1 MKILFIISGS
11 IAAKKSLNV
20 LNILEKKRVYI
31 NCIVTENAKKMIKLK
46 DLIELSEQGRRSNNE
61 DAIRSF

>member
-20 LNILEKKRVYI
+20 LNILKNKGVYVD
-31 NCIVTENAKKMIKLK
+31 CIVTGSAKKN
-46 DLIELSEQGRRSNNE
+46 S
-61 DAIRSF
+61 

>member
-31 NCIVTENAKKMIKLK
+31 NCIVTENAKKMINLNTLK
-46 DLIELSEQGRRSNNE
+46 SVIKGKIYTNSSEKKK
-61 DAIRSF
+61 